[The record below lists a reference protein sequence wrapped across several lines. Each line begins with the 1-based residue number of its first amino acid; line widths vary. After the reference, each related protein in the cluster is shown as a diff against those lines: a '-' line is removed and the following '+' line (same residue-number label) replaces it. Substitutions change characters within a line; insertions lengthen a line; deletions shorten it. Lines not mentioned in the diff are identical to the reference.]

1 LVGTGA
7 LVGGRLIGAA
17 LSLVAL
23 RLTSTYLGPSRF
35 GAYVTATAVITLVGT
50 LADLG
55 LVTTAARDLAAATT
69 HEEARHVVG
78 VNLALRVT
86 LALILVPI
94 TIGLA
99 AVLYPSEQQIRMATL
114 LLAPTLA
121 VTAIQ
126 SCAEAVFIGRG
137 RGDLRAVTDV
147 AGKVLLLAGVCV
159 VFRLELGY
167 RLFLLATVAAAAV
180 AALSALILA
189 ARLVKP
195 RLVFSSARWR
205 GTLAVALPLGIVQA
219 LNVLYFKIDSVLLS
233 LWRTPAEVGQYGV
246 AYKVIE
252 LVMAIPSF
260 YMLSLLP
267 ALAIADRERTLALV
281 QRAVDVLIT
290 LAVPITVGGLL
301 LAPQIVRIVGNSEFA
316 PAAVPL
322 RWLVLAAGA
331 SYLSAAFGNALV
343 ATGQQRHLIRMSVV
357 VVVVNIVVNVV
368 AIPAAGTPGAAAALL
383 LTEVVALLFVA
394 RIFWQRVGGGTS
406 LVQFPKMLP
415 GVALMVGAH
424 LLVMGTSVLLEGP
437 LLLVAFALGVS
448 ALRAWP
454 RGADG

>member
-1 LVGTGA
+1 LYGTGA

-35 GAYVTATAVITLVGT
+35 GAFVTATAVITLVGT
-50 LADLG
+50 LADFG
-55 LVTTAARDLAAATT
+55 LVTTAARDLAAAETD
-69 HEEARHVVG
+69 EQARHVVG

-86 LALILVPI
+86 LAFVLVPL
-94 TIGLA
+94 TIGLGA
-99 AVLYPSEQQIRMATL
+99 LMYPSEQQIRVAML
-114 LLAPTLA
+114 LLAPTLV
-121 VTAIQ
+121 VTAVQ
-126 SCAEAVFIGRG
+126 SCAEAIFIGRG

-147 AGKVLLLAGVCV
+147 LGKVLLLAGVCV
-159 VFRLELGY
+159 VVWMKLGY
-167 RLFLLATVAAAAV
+167 RPFLIASGAAAAV
-180 AALSALILA
+180 AAIGALVLA

-195 RLVFSSARWR
+195 RLVFNATHWR

-219 LNVLYFKIDSVLLS
+219 LNVLYFKVDSVLLS

-246 AYKVIE
+246 AYKVVE

-281 QRAVDVLIT
+281 QRAVDFLIT
-290 LAVPITVGGLL
+290 LAVPITLGGLL
-301 LAPQIVRIVGNSEFA
+301 LAPEIVRIVGGDDFGA
-316 PAAVPL
+316 AAVPL

-343 ATGQQRHLIRMSVV
+343 ATGQQRHLVRMSIV
-357 VVVVNIVVNVV
+357 VVVVNIAVNVV
-368 AIPAAGTPGAAAALL
+368 AIPAGGTPGAAAALFV
-383 LTEVVALLFVA
+383 TEAVALVFVA
-394 RIFWQRVGGGTS
+394 RVFWRRIGGGTS
-406 LVQFPKMLP
+406 LHQLPKTLV
-415 GVALMVGAH
+415 GAALMVGAH
-424 LLVMGTSVLLEGP
+424 LLLSRTSVLIEGP
-437 LLLVAFALGVS
+437 LLLVAFALGVT

-454 RGADG
+454 RGGHG